1 MERKKKIVDALIIF
15 KLFANEEDSDEAIK
29 LRAKHINEEI
39 IIVVP
44 ELIFVETL
52 NASRYKK
59 LEKDIW
65 EKANKDICNLQL
77 EVIYLDEFLLN
88 KAIENAFENNLSIYD
103 AIYASLAQIHGAQL
117 ITADKKLL
125 KIPNAVSLDKI

>member
-15 KLFANEEDSDEAIK
+15 KLFANEEDSDEAI
-29 LRAKHINEEI
+29 KHINEEI

-88 KAIENAFENNLSIYD
+88 KAIAFQFL
-103 AIYASLAQIHGAQL
+103 
-117 ITADKKLL
+117 
-125 KIPNAVSLDKI
+125 

>member
-125 KIPNAVSLDKI
+125 KIPNAVSL